1 MTLQNRNGF
10 TISLQRFY
18 GKMEMCFTV
27 QQEPDQSHDFEKD
40 GCKKGVLCKLRTIQ
54 SKKSLS
60 NPSYFKEKKTT
71 YPELII
77 HSWWVLFNK
86 STIIRSNISVMR
98 ILLQHVNFL
107 FDLFLFILG
116 WGEKKRKTKPEA
128 LGDCTSQ
135 SPSCPCT

>member
-1 MTLQNRNGF
+1 MAKWRCVLQCSKSVIKVMTLK
-10 TISLQRFY
+10 
-18 GKMEMCFTV
+18 KM
-27 QQEPDQSHDFEKD
+27 DA
-40 GCKKGVLCKLRTIQ
+40 KKGVLCKLRTIQ

-86 STIIRSNISVMR
+86 STIICSNISVMR

-116 WGEKKRKTKPEA
+116 
-128 LGDCTSQ
+128 
-135 SPSCPCT
+135 